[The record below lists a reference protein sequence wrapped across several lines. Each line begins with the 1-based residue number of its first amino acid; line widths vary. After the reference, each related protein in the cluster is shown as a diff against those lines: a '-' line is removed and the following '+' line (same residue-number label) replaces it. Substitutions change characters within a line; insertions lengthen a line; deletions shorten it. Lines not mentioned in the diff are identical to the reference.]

1 MSNNKYQM
9 LNSCTPFIVGMGVI
23 SSAGIGIS
31 KTLESFQHPRREPK
45 PVTLFESPLTL
56 PVFEVDGF
64 SVPPEL
70 EKMRT
75 HALAL
80 AAVREALAEAKLSD
94 LSDKRVGIAL
104 GTTVASQLNDLEFYK
119 AWRNDHS
126 APMDAVDRFLSGNL
140 AEWIARE
147 LGANGPAVTV
157 VNACSS
163 GTDAIGT
170 ALGWLQNG
178 QCDIAIAGGA
188 DELNRVPL
196 CGFNALG
203 VASEEPCKPFDKNR
217 SGLNLG
223 EGAGVLVLETEASAT
238 ARGVSSNLV
247 LAGYGSAVDAHHLT
261 APHPEGRGLRRA
273 IFQAL
278 ENADIGAEEIAF
290 INAHGTSTRENDK
303 IEGATL
309 MDLFGETPILST
321 KGYTGHTLGAAGG
334 LEAVFT
340 ALGLSK
346 GWIPASAGFQTLD
359 EEIGFFPTL
368 GKTEVSGDYA
378 LSTSLAFGGSNAA
391 LVIQCVQGHFSS
403 QRRRGSGA
411 FL

>member
-1 MSNNKYQM
+1 MMNASSRV
-9 LNSCTPFIVGMGVI
+9 LITGMGAV
-23 SSAGIGIS
+23 SAAGKGIPD
-31 KTLESFQHPRREPK
+31 TLDAFQHPRKEPS
-45 PVTLFESPLTL
+45 PVKRFKSPLDL
-56 PVFEVDGF
+56 PVFEVD
-64 SVPPEL
+64 SLEIPPRL

-80 AAVREALAEAKLSD
+80 TAVREALNQAGLADFSGL
-94 LSDKRVGIAL
+94 RVGVAL
-104 GTTVASQLNDLEFYK
+104 GTTVASQLNDLEFYSE
-119 AWRNDHS
+119 WRKDHS

-147 LGANGPAVTV
+147 LGVSGPAITV

-163 GTDAIGT
+163 GADAIG
-170 ALGWLQNG
+170 AAAGWLKAG
-178 QCDIAIAGGA
+178 LCDIAIAGGA

-203 VASEEPCKPFDKNR
+203 VAGAEACRPFDKNR
-217 SGLNLG
+217 TGLNLG
-223 EGAGVLVLETEASAT
+223 EGAGMLILETETTAA
-238 ARGVSSNLV
+238 ARGADTSLV

-278 ENADIGAEEIAF
+278 EMAGISAGQIAF

-303 IEGATL
+303 IEGAVL
-309 MDLFGETPILST
+309 RDLFPDRPVLST

-340 ALGLSK
+340 ALGLQE
-346 GWIPASAGFQTLD
+346 GWVPASAGFQTED
-359 EEIGFFPTL
+359 EEIGFSPTREQTPIN
-368 GKTEVSGDYA
+368 GEYA

-391 LVIQCVQGHFSS
+391 LVIKKVSS
-403 QRRRGSGA
+403 QRCRGSGGDII
-411 FL
+411 